1 MVITANSTAASC
13 DELLARLS
21 RPGQPCAPLSRG
33 ARPWARSPH
42 TSVHSHGA
50 EPRRVSQTCALLTAN
65 CPWSS
70 RCFPCAHSEPG
81 HPWLPP
87 AQRAAGRSRAHP
99 RRWPCRHGT
108 PSAWTW
114 LAARAVPRRHSL
126 PSCSQ
131 EGGCPGPTLPRR
143 PLLRGP
149 PPAVRNRRGAAVRSA
164 VPEEWAAATDS
175 SGRQG
180 ASGERRQDRFWCNY
194 PAIFPKPWEGGA
206 GVPPTP
212 PHHCHRPFSTWVHR
226 LGAPLPPRGSG
237 ASGSLLPDAG
247 GAASCRTSRGRAA
260 RRSTS
265 PGRRAPTPGSPRCS

>member
-33 ARPWARSPH
+33 ARPRARSPH

-65 CPWSS
+65 SARGAPDA
-70 RCFPCAHSEPG
+70 FPVHTQSPG
-81 HPWLPP
+81 T
-87 AQRAAGRSRAHP
+87 RG
-99 RRWPCRHGT
+99 C
-108 PSAWTW
+108 
-114 LAARAVPRRHSL
+114 RRHSEQRGGAVHTRGGGPAARDAVCVDVARGSCRPTQAFAPVML
-126 PSCSQ
+126 P
-131 EGGCPGPTLPRR
+131 GGRVPRPHPPTAPS
-143 PLLRGP
+143 PPGP

-206 GVPPTP
+206 GVPP
-212 PHHCHRPFSTWVHR
+212 PHHCHRPFSIWVHR

>member
-33 ARPWARSPH
+33 ARPRARSPH

-65 CPWSS
+65 SARGAPDA
-70 RCFPCAHSEPG
+70 FPVHTESPG
-81 HPWLPP
+81 
-87 AQRAAGRSRAHP
+87 AVAAAGTASSGAE
-99 RRWPCRHGT
+99 PCT
-108 PSAWTW
+108 PAAVALPTRDAVCVD
-114 LAARAVPRRHSL
+114 AARGSCIPRRHSL

-206 GVPPTP
+206 GVPL
-212 PHHCHRPFSTWVHR
+212 PHHCHRPFSIWVHR

-237 ASGSLLPDAG
+237 ESGSLLPDAG